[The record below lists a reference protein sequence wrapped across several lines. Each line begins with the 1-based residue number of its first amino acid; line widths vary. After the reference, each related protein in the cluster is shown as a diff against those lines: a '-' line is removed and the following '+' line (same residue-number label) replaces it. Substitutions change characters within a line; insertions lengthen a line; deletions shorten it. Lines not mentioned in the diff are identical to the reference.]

1 MHTPPP
7 ASLEAN
13 QASPT
18 VPTPAVDPSAPTTS
32 NLRATLRR
40 LGLGKRRGMTPHT
53 ASLEAEVEDY
63 LGISTSLDHPDIIQ
77 YWQVCASVSY
87 VEH

>member
-1 MHTPPP
+1 
-7 ASLEAN
+7 
-13 QASPT
+13 
-18 VPTPAVDPSAPTTS
+18 
-32 NLRATLRR
+32 
-40 LGLGKRRGMTPHT
+40 MTPHT